1 MDLIVVVKT
10 FADSNSTEMKMC
22 YKGDNSCKLNKLMF
36 TDKYYKPEV
45 SIN

>member
-1 MDLIVVVKT
+1 MDLKVVVKT
-10 FADSNSTEMKMC
+10 FADSNSTEMKMY

-36 TDKYYKPEV
+36 IDKYYKPEV